1 MLVLIATN
9 QLQGTAPD
17 DYAWTVEGELVTPVA
32 TECADGD
39 RCGCARGFPGL
50 ASARATTTAM
60 VVDRPGVTERDLR
73 EALFDW
79 LDRGGWIDLLERAAV
94 ERSIAAGHDGC
105 LGVSELDDVDA
116 AVDAIIDEHVELI
129 GEVCAA
135 FPEGT
140 VVERHGLRVMARSA
154 PFAA

>member
-9 QLQGTAPD
+9 ELQGTAPD

-32 TECADGD
+32 TECASGD

-60 VVDRPGVTERDLR
+60 VVDRPGITEQDLR
-73 EALFDW
+73 DAVHDW
-79 LDRGGWIDLLERAAV
+79 MDRGGWIELLEQTAAD
-94 ERSIAAGHDGC
+94 RSIADHD
-105 LGVSELDDVDA
+105 EVDA
-116 AVDAIIDEHVELI
+116 MVEAIIDEHVEMI
-129 GEVCAA
+129 TAVCAGFA
-135 FPEGT
+135 EGT
-140 VVERHGLRVMARSA
+140 VVERHGTLVMERSA

>member
-9 QLQGTAPD
+9 ELQGAAPD

-32 TECADGD
+32 NECTSGD

-60 VVDRPGVTERDLR
+60 VVERPGLTEQDLR
-73 EALFDW
+73 DAVLDW
-79 LDRGGWIDLLERAAV
+79 LDRGGWIELLEQTAID
-94 ERSIAAGHDGC
+94 RSI
-105 LGVSELDDVDA
+105 DDLAQIDEVDDM
-116 AVDAIIDEHVELI
+116 VEAIIDEHVEMI
-129 GEVCAA
+129 AAVCAN

-140 VVERHGLRVMARSA
+140 VVERHGSLVMERAA